1 MARLTPSHN
10 KNSSEDSSHPL
21 PQVDDKVEDEELQNT
36 VARGRR

>member
-21 PQVDDKVEDEELQNT
+21 PQVEEEDEELQNT
-36 VARGRR
+36 VAGRRR